1 MEFHSV
7 SHNPP
12 KAIDPDVDPAY
23 HDGLAPRRRLAKPAG
38 EITLDWPVT
47 RIPPALRR
55 LHTISIEAL
64 EDEIEREAAREE
76 IA

>member
-12 KAIDPDVDPAY
+12 QAIDPAVDPAY
-23 HDGLAPRRRLAKPAG
+23 HDGLAPRPRNVKPTG
-38 EITLDWPVT
+38 EIGLDWPVT
-47 RIPPALRR
+47 RIPAALAR

-64 EDEIEREAAREE
+64 EIELEREAAREE